1 MTPDVMNSRM
11 RSFDLLTA
19 LKSRPRW
26 TAGELARELGVSVRT
41 VLRDL
46 DALEARGVALQ
57 RTTGPGGGVALRTE
71 SRALSPMLSV
81 EELKALAGLA
91 VPSALREWSAPV
103 KRALQKLAAALPAGQ
118 RAELDRAKNRIHVD
132 AAGWFQEPEQVKYLE
147 QLERAVWE
155 QRQVRL
161 TSTTFDERVVEVQ
174 VEPLGLVVKADAWY
188 LVARGERG
196 LRSWR
201 VSRISALAVLEQ
213 QFDRPPRFELAAAWE
228 AQVES
233 FRRERPS
240 FLVTFTLP
248 REKVE
253 GLRALRPKAE
263 WKAIRAGRVTID
275 FERERIARETL
286 ERLGISVRR

>member
-1 MTPDVMNSRM
+1 MNSRM

-19 LKSRPRW
+19 LRSRPQW

-57 RTTGPGGGVALRTE
+57 RTTGPGGGVALRAE

-81 EELKALAGLA
+81 EELKALAVLA
-91 VPSALREWSAPV
+91 VPSALRERSAPV
-103 KRALQKLAAALPAGQ
+103 KRALQNLAAALPAGQ
-118 RAELDRAKNRIHVD
+118 RAELDRAKNRLHVD
-132 AAGWFQEPEQVKYLE
+132 AAGWFQEPEYVKYVE

-188 LVARGERG
+188 LLAQGERG

-201 VSRISALAVLEQ
+201 ISRISALAVLEQ
-213 QFDRPPRFELAAAWE
+213 RFERPPRFELAAAWE

-240 FLVTFTLP
+240 FPVTFTLP
-248 REKVE
+248 REKVA

-263 WKAIRAGRVTID
+263 WKAIRAGLVTID

-286 ERLGISVRR
+286 ARLGISVRR